1 MRGLK
6 FYDEGHIYEYRGERI
21 PSVSEILR
29 FMSREV
35 YGDIDKYVLDNAAQR
50 GTAVHSAT
58 EALDRY
64 GTVECSEDIYGYIQA
79 YARFL
84 NEHTVEWKY
93 IEAPIAHRRM
103 KYAGTIDRAGMV
115 DGCFAIVDLKTNAA
129 IKKPLV
135 KAQLN
140 GYRKL
145 LTERRERIENL
156 YCLQLL
162 PDGRYRLYPTAI
174 DDTEFMACYKM
185 HVAMQKKQKRGKIE

>member
-58 EALDRY
+58 EALDRS

-93 IEAPIAHRRM
+93 IETPIAHRRM
-103 KYAGTIDRAGMV
+103 KYAGTIDRAGIV
-115 DGCFAIVDLKTNAA
+115 DGRFAIVDLKTNAA

-145 LTERRERIENL
+145 LTERRERIESL

-174 DDTEFMACYKM
+174 NDTEFMACYKM
-185 HVAMQKKQKRGKIE
+185 HIAMQKKQKRGKIE

>member
-1 MRGLK
+1 MK

-35 YGDIDKYVLDNAAQR
+35 YGDINKYVLDNAAQR

-115 DGCFAIVDLKTNAA
+115 DGCFSIVDLKTNAA

-185 HVAMQKKQKRGKIE
+185 HIAMQKKQKRGKIE

>member
-21 PSVSEILR
+21 PSVAEILR

-35 YGDIDKYVLDNAAQR
+35 YGDINKYVLDNAAQR

-103 KYAGTIDRAGMV
+103 KYAGTIDRAGIV

-145 LTERRERIENL
+145 LTERRERIESL

-185 HVAMQKKQKRGKIE
+185 HIAMRKKQKRGKIE

>member
-1 MRGLK
+1 MK

>member
-103 KYAGTIDRAGMV
+103 KYAGTIDRAGIV

-185 HVAMQKKQKRGKIE
+185 HIAMQKKQKRGKIE

>member
-115 DGCFAIVDLKTNAA
+115 DGCFSIVDLKTNAA

-185 HVAMQKKQKRGKIE
+185 HIAMQKKQKRGKIE

>member
-1 MRGLK
+1 MK

-103 KYAGTIDRAGMV
+103 KYAGTIDRAGIV

-185 HVAMQKKQKRGKIE
+185 HIAMQKKQKRGKIE

>member
-103 KYAGTIDRAGMV
+103 KYAGTIDRAGIV

-145 LTERRERIENL
+145 LTERRERIERL

-185 HVAMQKKQKRGKIE
+185 HIAMQKKQKRGKIE

>member
-35 YGDIDKYVLDNAAQR
+35 YGDINKYVLDNAAQR

-103 KYAGTIDRAGMV
+103 KYAGTIDRAGIV

-145 LTERRERIENL
+145 LTERRERIESL

-185 HVAMQKKQKRGKIE
+185 HIAMRKKQNSGKIE

>member
-1 MRGLK
+1 M
-6 FYDEGHIYEYRGERI
+6 
-21 PSVSEILR
+21 SEILR

-50 GTAVHSAT
+50 GTAVHSTT

-93 IEAPIAHRRM
+93 IESPIAHRRM
-103 KYAGTIDRAGMV
+103 KYAGTIDRAGIV

-145 LTERRERIENL
+145 LTERRERIESL

-185 HVAMQKKQKRGKIE
+185 HIAMQKKQKRGKIE